1 MASGADG
8 LAEIEVDIVGGC
20 IEFRGQEG
28 VVGVLHSGPDGVA
41 NIGVEGQAGLES
53 PVVDAAPESERE
65 AVLAGL
71 EGELIVAVGGGRRE
85 ESLVADDVVPP
96 RSDGSVAPG
105 NPTAE
110 VARAGP
116 EVEHV
121 PTEVSAQV
129 KLVLGRGPPI
139 DLGIEVIEI
148 IARPGEGTFR
158 IHERLGEHV
167 DVGPASTDDEAG
179 GVLDQRGLH
188 GQAGADQPE
197 AATDSRSAGIAL
209 FQSDVQDRG
218 DPAPEPGGHGAFCDL
233 DVLDGIGVE
242 HTEEAKQ
249 VGGVVD
255 NGVIDEHQILV
266 GSPASDV
273 EAGIAL
279 ARTLYARK
287 ELDHLEHI
295 HLTKQ
300 GGEGLDRLHAH
311 VGLAHVGAFRV
322 GRALGLDLRGGHR
335 DDVGPQFDVE
345 GLVLVEG
352 QRPGLGDVP
361 DERPVE
367 PALSSR
373 KSQAV
378 ESVGVGG
385 RPNGFF
391 LYNDRRP
398 EDVFAGLGIDDTAT
412 EGHLLG
418 TEQTGQGEKKKKK
431 ARGGHRGGHRAAN
444 VEPRTSPEV

>member
-8 LAEIEVDIVGGC
+8 LAEVEIDIVGGRV
-20 IEFRGQEG
+20 EFRGQEG
-28 VVGVLHSGPDGVA
+28 VVGVLHSGPDRVA
-41 NIGVEGQAGLES
+41 DIGVEGQAGLEA

-65 AVLAGL
+65 AVLARL
-71 EGELIVAVGGGRRE
+71 EREFIVAVGGGRGE
-85 ESLVADDVVPP
+85 EGLVADDVVPS
-96 RSDGSVAPG
+96 RGDGGVAPG
-105 NPTAE
+105 NPAAE

-116 EVEHV
+116 EVKHV
-121 PTEVSAQV
+121 PPEVSAQIE
-129 KLVLGRGPPI
+129 LVLGRGPPI
-139 DLGIEVIEI
+139 DLGIQVIEI
-148 IARPGEGTFR
+148 IARPGEGTLR
-158 IHERLGEHV
+158 IHKGLGQHV
-167 DVGPASTDDEAG
+167 DVGPPSTDDEAG

-188 GQAGADQPE
+188 GQAGADQPQT
-197 AATDSRSAGIAL
+197 ATDGRAAGIAL
-209 FQSDVQDRG
+209 LQSDVQDRG
-218 DPAPEPGGHGAFCDL
+218 DPAPEPGGHGAFGDL

-242 HTEEAKQ
+242 HAEEAKQ

-255 NGVIDEHQILV
+255 DGVIDKHQVLV
-266 GSPASDV
+266 RPPASDV

-279 ARTLYARK
+279 AGTLDARK

-295 HLTKQ
+295 HLAEQ
-300 GGEGLDRLHAH
+300 GGEGLDGFHAH
-311 VGLAHVGAFRV
+311 IGLAHVGAFRV
-322 GRALGLDLRGGHR
+322 GGTLGFDLRGGHR

-352 QRPGLGDVP
+352 QRPGLGDVS

-373 KSQAV
+373 QGQAE

-385 RPNGFF
+385 CPNG
-391 LYNDRRP
+391 LPLHNDRRP
-398 EDVFAGLGIDDTAT
+398 EDVFTGLGIDDTAA

-418 TEQTGQGEKKKKK
+418 AEEPGQGDEKKQKE
-431 ARGGHRGGHRAAN
+431 ALGGHRAAN